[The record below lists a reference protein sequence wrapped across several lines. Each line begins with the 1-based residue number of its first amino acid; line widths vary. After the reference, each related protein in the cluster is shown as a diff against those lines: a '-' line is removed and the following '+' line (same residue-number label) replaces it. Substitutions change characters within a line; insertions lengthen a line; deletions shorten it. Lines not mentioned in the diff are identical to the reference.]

1 MWKKFTLIE
10 LLVVIAII
18 AILASMLLPALNKAR
33 ERARAIS
40 CTSNLKQCGLALQ
53 LYAGD
58 YDGYNLKVRK
68 VTASGTQAAWNNA
81 LLGWK
86 YYASGSGQKIDLQ
99 QYSCLPY
106 LSGPESVTR
115 CPASLPETPARSHF
129 SYGMMEVTYCG
140 NWPNI
145 KDSVGN
151 IDRRLTPTDKY
162 IISRNFKT
170 PATTVFLADTDFTG
184 LSGKAAYSPKSFKH
198 TEPETQE
205 GVAGGVMARHS
216 RKANCLLADGH
227 VSALSK
233 GELATTANRFTY
245 VLDNQGFPQ

>member
-86 YYASGSGQKIDLQ
+86 HYASGSGQKIDLQ
-99 QYSCLPY
+99 QYGCLPY
-106 LSGPESVTR
+106 LSGPEQFFLR
-115 CPASLPETPARSHF
+115 HDGSH
-129 SYGMMEVTYCG
+129 
-140 NWPNI
+140 
-145 KDSVGN
+145 
-151 IDRRLTPTDKY
+151 
-162 IISRNFKT
+162 
-170 PATTVFLADTDFTG
+170 
-184 LSGKAAYSPKSFKH
+184 
-198 TEPETQE
+198 
-205 GVAGGVMARHS
+205 
-216 RKANCLLADGH
+216 LLR
-227 VSALSK
+227 
-233 GELATTANRFTY
+233 ELAEHQR
-245 VLDNQGFPQ
+245 QRR